1 MTDIN
6 IELIGLIAAVF
17 TTSSFF
23 PQVIKIWKT
32 KQTKDISTTMYI
44 AMMIGTCFWLTY
56 GILINS
62 FAIIAANIVSG
73 ILILFVLIF
82 KLLYKNTN
90 S

>member
-1 MTDIN
+1 MN
-6 IELIGLIAAVF
+6 IEIIGLIAAVF

-56 GILINS
+56 GILISS
-62 FAIIAANIVSG
+62 FAIIVANIVSG
-73 ILILFVLIF
+73 LLILFVLIF
-82 KLLYKNTN
+82 KLLNRN
-90 S
+90 P

>member
-1 MTDIN
+1 MEIN
-6 IELIGLIAAVF
+6 IEIIGLIAAVF

-32 KQTKDISTTMYI
+32 KQTKDISTAMYI

-56 GILINS
+56 GILISS
-62 FAIIAANIVSG
+62 FAIIVANIVSG
-73 ILILFVLIF
+73 LVILFVLIF
-82 KLLYKNTN
+82 KLLNRN

>member
-1 MTDIN
+1 MDIN
-6 IELIGLIAAVF
+6 IEIIGLIAAVF

-32 KQTKDISTTMYI
+32 KQTKDISTAMYI

-56 GILINS
+56 GILISS
-62 FAIIAANIVSG
+62 FAIIVANIVSG
-73 ILILFVLIF
+73 LLILFVLIF
-82 KLLYKNTN
+82 KLLNRN

>member
-1 MTDIN
+1 MTEIN

-23 PQVIKIWKT
+23 PQVVKIWKT

-44 AMMIGTCFWLTY
+44 AMMIGTCFWLAY

-62 FAIIAANIVSG
+62 FAIIVANIVSG
-73 ILILFVLIF
+73 LLVLFVLGF
-82 KLLYKNTN
+82 KIYYRK

>member
-1 MTDIN
+1 MDIN
-6 IELIGLIAAVF
+6 IEIIGLIAAVF

-32 KQTKDISTTMYI
+32 KQTKDISTAMYI

-56 GILINS
+56 GILISS
-62 FAIIAANIVSG
+62 FAIIVANIVSG
-73 ILILFVLIF
+73 LLVLFVLIF
-82 KLLYKNTN
+82 KLLNRN

>member
-1 MTDIN
+1 MTEIN

-17 TTSSFF
+17 TTSSFV
-23 PQVIKIWKT
+23 PQVLKIWKT

-62 FAIIAANIVSG
+62 LAIIVANIVSG
-73 ILILFVLIF
+73 LLVLFVLIF
-82 KLLYKNTN
+82 KLVNRN

>member
-1 MTDIN
+1 MEIN
-6 IELIGLIAAVF
+6 IEIIGLIAAVF

-32 KQTKDISTTMYI
+32 KQTKDISTAMYI

-56 GILINS
+56 GILISS
-62 FAIIAANIVSG
+62 FAIIVANIVSG
-73 ILILFVLIF
+73 LLILFVLIF
-82 KLLYKNTN
+82 KLLNRN

>member
-1 MTDIN
+1 MADIN

-44 AMMIGTCFWLTY
+44 AMIIGTFFWLTY
-56 GILINS
+56 GVLINS
-62 FAIIAANIVSG
+62 LAIIVANIVSG
-73 ILILFVLIF
+73 ILVLFVLIF
-82 KLLYKNTN
+82 KLVNRK

>member
-1 MTDIN
+1 MN
-6 IELIGLIAAVF
+6 IEIIGLIAAVF

-44 AMMIGTCFWLTY
+44 AMIIGTFFWLTY

-62 FAIIAANIVSG
+62 LAIIVANIVSG
-73 ILILFVLIF
+73 LLVLFVLIF
-82 KLLYKNTN
+82 KLVNRK

>member
-1 MTDIN
+1 MEIN

-44 AMMIGTCFWLTY
+44 TMMIGTCFWLTY
-56 GILINS
+56 GLLINS
-62 FAIIAANIVSG
+62 FAIIVANIVSS

-82 KLLYKNTN
+82 KFLHKKTD

>member
-1 MTDIN
+1 MEIN
-6 IELIGLIAAVF
+6 IEIIGLIAAVF

-62 FAIIAANIVSG
+62 IAIIAANIISG
-73 ILILFVLIF
+73 LLVLFVLIF
-82 KLLYKNTN
+82 KLVNRN
-90 S
+90 N

>member
-1 MTDIN
+1 MMEIN
-6 IELIGLIAAVF
+6 IEIIGLIAAVF

-44 AMMIGTCFWLTY
+44 AMMIGTCFWLAY
-56 GILINS
+56 GILISS
-62 FAIIAANIVSG
+62 FAIIVANIVSG
-73 ILILFVLIF
+73 LLVLFVLIF
-82 KLLYKNTN
+82 KLLNRN

>member
-1 MTDIN
+1 MTEIN

-62 FAIIAANIVSG
+62 FAIMVANIVSG
-73 ILILFVLIF
+73 LLVLFVLIF
-82 KLLYKNTN
+82 KLLNRN

>member
-1 MTDIN
+1 MDIN

-32 KQTKDISTTMYI
+32 KQTKDISTAMYI

-56 GILINS
+56 GILISS
-62 FAIIAANIVSG
+62 FAIIVANIVSG
-73 ILILFVLIF
+73 LLILFVLIF
-82 KLLYKNTN
+82 KLLNRN

>member
-1 MTDIN
+1 MEIN
-6 IELIGLIAAVF
+6 IEIIGLIAAVF

-23 PQVIKIWKT
+23 PQVLKIWKT

-62 FAIIAANIVSG
+62 LAIIVANIISG
-73 ILILFVLIF
+73 LLVLFVLIF
-82 KLLYKNTN
+82 KLVNRN
-90 S
+90 N

>member
-1 MTDIN
+1 MTEIN

-23 PQVIKIWKT
+23 PQVVKIWKT

-62 FAIIAANIVSG
+62 FAIIVANIVSV
-73 ILILFVLIF
+73 LLVLFVLLF
-82 KLLYKNTN
+82 KLFYKN

>member
-1 MTDIN
+1 MN
-6 IELIGLIAAVF
+6 IEIIGLIAAVF

-62 FAIIAANIVSG
+62 LAIIVANIISG
-73 ILILFVLIF
+73 LLVLFVIIF
-82 KLLYKNTN
+82 KLVNRI

>member
-1 MTDIN
+1 MN
-6 IELIGLIAAVF
+6 IEIIGLIAAVF

-44 AMMIGTCFWLTY
+44 AMIIGTFFWLTY
-56 GILINS
+56 GVLINS
-62 FAIIAANIVSG
+62 LAIIVANIVSG
-73 ILILFVLIF
+73 LLVLFVLIF
-82 KLLYKNTN
+82 KLVNRK